1 MQIDEEK
8 QSNSLYSTLSYY
20 KDWLDI
26 RADPNQLSVGATIAA
41 GAFKQVFEGTYAGEP
56 VAVSVF
62 NGTASMVS
70 TNRRKSKLLAR
81 ELRAMNM
88 LSNHPSVPRFHGYC
102 LSSVTSKH
110 DQIVLITELCD
121 RGDLVKFAA
130 TDEFDEMTL
139 KDRMLLCVDILRVLS
154 VMHDQGLYHRMLMV
168 FVWLTWQVT

>member
-1 MQIDEEK
+1 M
-8 QSNSLYSTLSYY
+8 YSTLSYY

-26 RADPNQLSVGATIAA
+26 RADPNQLSVGAMIAA

-56 VAVSVF
+56 VAISVF
-62 NGTASMVS
+62 NGSASMVK

-88 LSNHPSVPRFHGYC
+88 LSNHPGVPRFHGYC
-102 LSSVTSKH
+102 LSGVIGKD
-110 DQIVLITELCD
+110 DQIVVVTELCD

-130 TDEFDEMTL
+130 TDEFDRMTV

-154 VMHDQGLYHRMLMV
+154 VMHDEGLYHRMLLMV
-168 FVWLTWQVT
+168 LVWLTWQAT